1 MLSKFFHC
9 QWYEGSKDDW
19 TTQVRLDLAEL
30 GLPEKLE
37 IMKNMSSLSWKNL
50 VKRKSKEYEFKKLV
64 ELKESQ
70 NKSKLKNLCY
80 EKLEMQQYLNDLEV
94 KTAKNLFRY
103 RVHMANF
110 SGNFKGQGPTKSCIL
125 CGNHSDLQE
134 LSFSCPVILQN
145 IKITGKYQN
154 IFHTAISTTLAKNLL
169 EITEL
174 RSKEQAVPARVPIV
188 HHLVTPTD
196 GCCKPSHNH
205 VV

>member
-1 MLSKFFHC
+1 MCQILPISHQYVTYISSKSRPYFSHLNLGNIWKSRPPPLC
-9 QWYEGSKDDW
+9 QNSLHFELWTFWFSALTPPPPLWTFPKFCDIFNFDGS
-19 TTQVRLDLAEL
+19 
-30 GLPEKLE
+30 P
-37 IMKNMSSLSWKNL
+37 
-50 VKRKSKEYEFKKLV
+50 KKLC
-64 ELKESQ
+64 LTCTTNS
-70 NKSKLKNLCY
+70 NY
-80 EKLEMQQYLNDLEV
+80 
-94 KTAKNLFRY
+94 
-103 RVHMANF
+103 
-110 SGNFKGQGPTKSCIL
+110 KGQGPTKSCIL

-134 LSFSCPVILQN
+134 LCFSCPVILQN

-154 IFHTAISTTLAKNLL
+154 IFHTTISTTLAKNLL